1 MPLMHLSLSDL
12 VTCPRCGPSHGLV
25 LLPTEVR
32 DRRVESGA
40 LGCPNCRERF
50 AITAGVADLRGP
62 GSGGSGAPGAAGAVE
77 PETGSESDEASVL
90 RLAALLGLAEPRGPV
105 ALAGPAVAAAGGL
118 AALLDGVAVVALSS
132 GEEVVGSGGAPVS
145 WIRSSGPVPFRDGVF
160 GAVALT
166 GPRAELVAEGL
177 RVLRPGGRLLLEPA
191 NESVRSAALAAG
203 GIQVLREGPTLV
215 VARGA

>member
-1 MPLMHLSLSDL
+1 MPRMHLSLSDL

-25 LLPTEVR
+25 LLPTTVR

-40 LGCPNCRERF
+40 LGCPNCRERY
-50 AITAGVADLRGP
+50 AITAGVADLRGAA
-62 GSGGSGAPGAAGAVE
+62 SGAAVTEESGPGAA
-77 PETGSESDEASVL
+77 TDEASVL

-105 ALAGPAVAAAGGL
+105 ALAGPAVAAAEGL
-118 AALLDGVAVVALSS
+118 AVLIDGVAVVALS
-132 GEEVVGSGGAPVS
+132 GGEVVEGSARAPVS
-145 WIRSSGPVPFRDGVF
+145 WIRSSGAVPFRDGAF

-177 RVLRPGGRLLLEPA
+177 RVVRPTGRLLLEPA
-191 NESVRSAALAAG
+191 TEAVRSAAIAAG
-203 GIQVLREGPTLV
+203 GIQVFREGPTLV